1 MKRPSNCNFLCPVL
15 LLLGLLW
22 SCGESQTEI
31 AHNTGLQHL
40 PVDEV
45 YQIIE
50 KNPEVA
56 IIDVRTDREF
66 NAELGHI
73 PGAQLKPL
81 QDIENWVS
89 EIDSL
94 KDKEIILVCR
104 SGNRSTVAGDYLY
117 QKGFKN
123 VINVKGGMRA
133 WNAKEY
139 AIEKQ

>member
-1 MKRPSNCNFLCPVL
+1 MKRPSNCKFLYPVL

-22 SCGESQTEI
+22 SCGESQTEV
-31 AHNTGLQHL
+31 APNTGIQHL
-40 PVDEV
+40 SVDEV
-45 YQIIE
+45 RQIIRN
-50 KNPEVA
+50 NPEVA
-56 IIDVRTDREF
+56 IIDVRTDQEF
-66 NAELGHI
+66 NSELGHI

-81 QDIENWVS
+81 QAIENWVS

-104 SGNRSTVAGDYLY
+104 SGNRSARAGEYLHG
-117 QKGFKN
+117 KGFKN